1 MNTNMFGPS
10 LDLLL
15 HTIHTSVP
23 ISLYRFTMV
32 SRIVQMVGNK
42 TRVFISSKDAVFTQN
57 VGEKKKGPATHESI
71 SRNFLFIFEL
81 QRKATFQILKI
92 QITFAKLVKFPYSL
106 IFCLLKLVI
115 RLHTWILANKIYYIS
130 KFYRK
135 ANFGWSHS
143 RKLHS
148 ILKNLNCVDFF
159 SLMKKTPLNNFSYQ
173 NFSV

>member
-1 MNTNMFGPS
+1 MFGPS

-57 VGEKKKGPATHESI
+57 VGEKKSPTTHESI

-115 RLHTWILANKIYYIS
+115 RLHT
-130 KFYRK
+130 
-135 ANFGWSHS
+135 
-143 RKLHS
+143 
-148 ILKNLNCVDFF
+148 
-159 SLMKKTPLNNFSYQ
+159 
-173 NFSV
+173 

>member
-115 RLHTWILANKIYYIS
+115 RLHT
-130 KFYRK
+130 
-135 ANFGWSHS
+135 
-143 RKLHS
+143 
-148 ILKNLNCVDFF
+148 
-159 SLMKKTPLNNFSYQ
+159 
-173 NFSV
+173 